1 MLKFISGYDAIA
13 KGSNSK
19 AQGENN
25 DCVVRAFMNAAEV
38 SYDEAHALV
47 EAWFARQP
55 KQGTKGFAMKAVA
68 KRGQSVNGLQFTYV
82 GSHPL
87 AIGARWNKDT
97 RSYEIPSKVM
107 SDSFQTL
114 CKPKYPKQ
122 GYTVAKFAEA
132 FPVGRFILIVRR
144 HALAVIDGVIYD
156 NPDQNDALFR
166 HKGRDQRKALHVY
179 QLK

>member
-25 DCVVRAFMNAAEV
+25 DCVVRAFMNAAEI

-47 EAWFARQP
+47 ESQYGRQP
-55 KQGTKGFAMKAVA
+55 KRGTKGFVVTSLKLIGTTLAGK
-68 KRGQSVNGLQFTYV
+68 QFTYV

-87 AIGARWNKDT
+87 AVKARWDADT
-97 RSYEIPSKVM
+97 KSYSINQRFVSM
-107 SDSFQTL
+107 RTL

-132 FPVGRFILIVRR
+132 FPVGRYIIIVHK
-144 HALAVIDGVIYD
+144 HALAIIDGVIYD
-156 NPDQNDALFR
+156 NPDHNDALLR
-166 HKGRDQRKALHVY
+166 VKGRDQRKALHVY